1 MKNHECKPKNR
12 LFLEGKTFCFSEDLN
27 VERPCNKIKTSKLVK
42 FHPKSI
48 FDHAPWNVTL
58 IVIV

>member
-1 MKNHECKPKNR
+1 MNNHECKPKNR
-12 LFLEGKTFCFSEDLN
+12 LVLEGKTFCFDENLN

-48 FDHAPWNVTL
+48 FYHAPSNVTL